1 MKIKLVRSADS
12 LNSLIPKTPN
22 IEINSDPQT
31 KKYQPKP
38 LANHSFYAVLL
49 ASIEYVAND

>member
-1 MKIKLVRSADS
+1 MIVKLVRSADS

-22 IEINSDPQT
+22 NKINSDPQT

-38 LANHSFYAVLL
+38 LVSHSFYAVLL